1 MEDDLSYQAGIF
13 SNRLNKRFK
22 HLRKWARRRE
32 ITCFRLY
39 ERDIP
44 EVPLV
49 VDYYAGWLHMA
60 EFESPHKELPGTPD
74 EYREA
79 MIDAACRALSI
90 STEHAYYKTR
100 RKTGRDEQY
109 ERVSTQSKTITVT
122 EAGLQFEVNL
132 SDYTDTGLFLDHR
145 LTRAMVGELAGELSE
160 GRRCDVLNLFSYTAS
175 FSVYAA
181 AAGAHTVNVDLSNT
195 YTAWAE
201 RNFELNGADMRAHRF
216 VTGDVFAYLEEG
228 AGTRKFDIIV
238 LDPPTF
244 SNSKKMEGTL
254 DVQRDHGRLLSACE
268 KLLSKDGVLFFSTNR
283 RRFKL
288 TDAPASLVAQ
298 DITAQTIPDDFRNK
312 RIHHCFLLQRTERG
326 GETRR

>member
-1 MEDDLSYQAGIF
+1 MADDLSYQAGIF
-13 SNRLNKRFK
+13 GNRINKRFK

-32 ITCFRLY
+32 ITCYRLY

-49 VDYYAGWLHMA
+49 VDYYDGWLHIS
-60 EFESPHKELPGTPD
+60 EFESPHKELPGTPE
-74 EYREA
+74 EYRDA
-79 MIDAACRALSI
+79 MTGAACKALSI
-90 STEHAYYKTR
+90 PNEKAYYKTR

-122 EAGLQFEVNL
+122 EGGLRFEVNL
-132 SDYTDTGLFLDHR
+132 SDYTDTGLFLDQR
-145 LTRAMVGELAGELSE
+145 ITRTMVGDLAAELSA
-160 GRRCDVLNLFSYTAS
+160 GRRADLLNLFSYTAS
-175 FSVYAA
+175 FSVYGAA
-181 AAGAHTVNVDLSNT
+181 MGAHTVNVDLSNT

-201 RNFELNGADMRAHRF
+201 RNFRLNAIDTRSHRF

-228 AGTRKFDIIV
+228 AGTRVFDVII

-254 DVQRDHGRLLSACE
+254 DVQRDHGRLLEGCA
-268 KLLSKDGVLFFSTNR
+268 KLLSNNGVLFFSTNR

-288 TDAPASLVAQ
+288 TDLPSSLVSQ
-298 DITAQTIPDDFRNK
+298 DITNQTIPEDFRNK
-312 RIHHCFLLQRTERG
+312 RIHHCFLLQRKQHREPKR
-326 GETRR
+326 